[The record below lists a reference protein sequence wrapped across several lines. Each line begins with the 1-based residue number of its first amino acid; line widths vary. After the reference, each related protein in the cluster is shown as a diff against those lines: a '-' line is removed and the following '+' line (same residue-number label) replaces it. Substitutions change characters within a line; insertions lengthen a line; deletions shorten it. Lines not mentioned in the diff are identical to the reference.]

1 MITLFFVISLIALVI
16 LIVFAF
22 RKESEGLGYV
32 AVFVGVTVLILG
44 GSDAILWCNVSTG
57 HIIAEK
63 IAMYEEENEEIE
75 SSIENSIEDSVYSMK
90 AKATAK
96 FEKRAKGKK
105 HKEKSKHEHELE
117 YYGEW

>member
-1 MITLFFVISLIALVI
+1 MKA
-16 LIVFAF
+16 
-22 RKESEGLGYV
+22 K
-32 AVFVGVTVLILG
+32 
-44 GSDAILWCNVSTG
+44 
-57 HIIAEK
+57 HK
-63 IAMYEEENEEIE
+63 EIE
-75 SSIENSIEDSVYSMK
+75 SNIEKSIEDSVYSMK